1 MATVDTLNLSI
12 NGNSKQATTAINNL
26 IKSLKKFETEA
37 TPERLGAVANGFKSI
52 NRSLGSISNSNI
64 HKVERLANALDKISK
79 SKVGSVSSSVKK
91 ASTNATKVSST
102 VKSATQA
109 TNIPSVGEAT
119 ATAQE
124 VTAALSGNTVSKV
137 EETTNKIS
145 TMAKIAGVANKAVAI
160 IGTGLKVFGKVLGSI
175 LKPIT
180 HFIRSLAR
188 VAFYRFIRGIIKGI
202 TDGLKEGIKNLA
214 LYSKA
219 LDGLDTHN
227 ANDVMSRYSSAF
239 LYFKNAIAT
248 AVIPVLRALIPIVE
262 QAMFRIVDFIN
273 ILAQFGSAFF
283 GTTFTKAKYFWT
295 DYADSIDNAAGSAKE
310 LNHQLANF
318 DELNNLND
326 NRNNGGGGSSA
337 LDNARE
343 MFEESEISSKIQS
356 LVEKLKG
363 VWETVKEIFEPVK
376 KIVEKV
382 KELFEQAWDKVS
394 PNLTRIWNALKKIWN
409 DVLKPLIKGFVEGF
423 VDGFLMGDEF
433 DSLPDVLGFISDK
446 LADCAESVA
455 DFLSKIDNK
464 KIEDFGKFLGVVC
477 GWIVGLIPVT
487 MTMGVEFVNW
497 KDRVQ
502 RLSDYIK
509 TNFKSEIDDLKDKID
524 KLKDKVQTGIDKFK
538 TLYDRIFDLH
548 DPTSL
553 LSTYIK
559 DLSEKFVT
567 VKNKAHEFYD
577 KLVGLVTE
585 ITNVKK
591 KAEALKQY
599 YDNHNI
605 FENVLATA
613 AVFLY
618 EITQIKTLLD
628 GIKKIGEIVIKITL
642 NLTNGGVLDTLLNGL
657 SKIGSDVA
665 DTVSDIKKET
675 ENTQAQLPTTTPSTK
690 TSNNNNKTVSPTNL
704 KNTRNSTDTSTLIK
718 KRKALGGYLDT
729 GDIFIANERGAE
741 MIGSI
746 GSNTAVANNDQITE
760 AIATATYAAM
770 SRALSENNG
779 SVNIVVEGDGDKMFK
794 VFQKKQREYN
804 RNTGF
809 AF

>member
-12 NGNSKQATTAINNL
+12 NGNSKQATTALNNL
-26 IKSLKKFETEA
+26 IKSLKKFETEV
-37 TPERLGAVANGFKSI
+37 TPDRLGAVANGFKSI
-52 NRSLGSISNSNI
+52 NRSLSSISNSNI
-64 HKVERLANALDKISK
+64 NKVEKLANALEKISK
-79 SKVGSVSSSVKK
+79 SKVGSVSNSVKG
-91 ASTNATKVSST
+91 ASTNATKISST

-109 TNIPSVGEAT
+109 TNVPSVSDAT

-124 VTAALSGNTVSKV
+124 VTTALSGNTVSKV
-137 EETTNKIS
+137 EETTDKIS

-160 IGTGLKVFGKVLGSI
+160 VGASLKVFGKVLGTI

-262 QAMFRIVDFIN
+262 QAMMRIVDFIN

-283 GTTFTKAKYFWT
+283 GTTFTKAKYFWV
-295 DYADSIDNAAGSAKE
+295 DYADSIDNATGSAKE

-326 NRNNGGGGSSA
+326 NRNNGGGGNSA
-337 LDNARE
+337 LQNAKD
-343 MFEESEISSKIQS
+343 MFEEAEISSKIQS
-356 LVEKLKG
+356 LVEKLKN
-363 VWETVKEIFEPVK
+363 VWETVKDIFEPVK
-376 KIVEKV
+376 KIFEKV
-382 KELFEQAWDKVS
+382 KELFELAWDKVS
-394 PNLTRIWNALKKIWN
+394 PNLTRIWNSLKKIWN

-446 LADCAESVA
+446 LADCAENVA

-509 TNFKSEIDDLKDKID
+509 TNFKSELDDLKGKIENV
-524 KLKDKVQTGIDKFK
+524 KDKVQLSIDKFK
-538 TLYDRIFDLH
+538 TLCDRIFDLH

-559 DLSEKFVT
+559 DLSDKFIT

-577 KLVGLVTE
+577 RLVNLVTE
-585 ITNVKK
+585 ITDVKK
-591 KAEALKQY
+591 KAEALKSY
-599 YDNHNI
+599 WDNHNI

-628 GIKKIGEIVIKITL
+628 GIKKLGEIVIKITL
-642 NLTNGGVLDTLLNGL
+642 NLTNGGVLDTLLDGL

-665 DTVSDIKKET
+665 DKVSQIEKET
-675 ENTQAQLPTTTPSTK
+675 TNPQAQLPTTPSTK

-704 KNTRNSTDTSTLIK
+704 KNTRNSNDNSTLIK

-746 GSNTAVANNDQITE
+746 GGNTAVANNNQITE
-760 AIATATYAAM
+760 AIAQATYTAM
-770 SRALSENNG
+770 TKALAENGG
-779 SVNIVVEGDGDKMFK
+779 SVNIVVEGDGDKMFN
-794 VFQKKQREYN
+794 VFQKKQREFA
-804 RNTGF
+804 RTTGL
-809 AF
+809 AY